1 MIAVAVYKF
10 VLKDDGLLKFSLKLE
25 KVPIEK
31 LRNIKPYK
39 VWSRLRYTNNNY
51 EIPNSS
57 CTDWIETYYLDNEI
71 C

>member
-39 VWSRLRYTNNNY
+39 V
-51 EIPNSS
+51 
-57 CTDWIETYYLDNEI
+57 
-71 C
+71 